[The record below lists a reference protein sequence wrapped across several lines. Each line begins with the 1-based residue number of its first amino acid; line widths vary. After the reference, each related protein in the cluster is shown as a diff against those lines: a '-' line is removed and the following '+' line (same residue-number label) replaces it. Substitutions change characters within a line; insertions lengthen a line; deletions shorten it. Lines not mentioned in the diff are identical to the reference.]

1 MAAIFQCTNPLC
13 GQEVSVPEGATQVVC
28 RHCKTLHFTAD
39 LNLSESSGTSASN
52 AFDDLDSDYDIGS
65 SEFDLS
71 LLPEAEDIGLS
82 NEDRMAS
89 EENDPVIPG
98 GEVRTSPNKNV
109 TESNATEVETNEA
122 VAYLRKENGDY
133 LAVKPGKNVIGRSN
147 ADLLISDNTVSR
159 RHCVIEVT
167 GEGNDREFVIYDIG
181 HVEEKPSTNGVY
193 LSGRT
198 LRLQD
203 YERLPLKDGTTL
215 EIGAVQLVFYKENDG

>member
-13 GQEVSVPEGATQVVC
+13 GKQVSVPEGATQVTC
-28 RHCKTLHFTAD
+28 KHCQTLHFTAD
-39 LNLSESSGTSASN
+39 LRLSESPSSEVSED
-52 AFDDLDSDYDIGS
+52 FISDYAPDS

-71 LLPEAEDIGLS
+71 LLPEADDIDLLYEEQISSEDNLI
-82 NEDRMAS
+82 
-89 EENDPVIPG
+89 IPG

-109 TESNATEVETNEA
+109 IEPDLENLESQKA

-133 LAVKPGKNVIGRSN
+133 LAVKQGKNVIGRSN
-147 ADLLISDNTVSR
+147 ADLIISDSTVSR

-167 GEGNDREFVIYDIG
+167 GEGQEREFVIYDIG

-215 EIGAVQLVFYKENDG
+215 EIGAVQLVFYMENDG